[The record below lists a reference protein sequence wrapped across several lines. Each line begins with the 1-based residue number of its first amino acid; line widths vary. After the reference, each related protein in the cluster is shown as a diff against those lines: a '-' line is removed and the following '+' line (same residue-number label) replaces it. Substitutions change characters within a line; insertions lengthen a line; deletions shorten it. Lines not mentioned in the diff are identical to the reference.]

1 MHSLSSGMP
10 TGSNASERVIAN
22 SPPESSLYSYPR
34 RNKPPEVLDFDSK
47 ENVEVLDF
55 SPKKDMD

>member
-1 MHSLSSGMP
+1 MP

-22 SPPESSLYSYPR
+22 SPPESSLHSYPR
-34 RNKPPEVLDFDSK
+34 RNKPPEVLDFNSK